1 MSVFDH
7 GYALIVGVDANQIPR
22 LALPAVAK
30 DVQAVYDVLVH
41 PERCAYNPD
50 NVRLLKGADSTRE
63 NILDGLYWL

>member
-1 MSVFDH
+1 MSNIFEH
-7 GYALIVGVDANQIPR
+7 GYALVIGVDGNQIPR

-50 NVRLLKGADSTRE
+50 NVKFLHGEESTRQ
-63 NILDGLYWL
+63 NIMEAL